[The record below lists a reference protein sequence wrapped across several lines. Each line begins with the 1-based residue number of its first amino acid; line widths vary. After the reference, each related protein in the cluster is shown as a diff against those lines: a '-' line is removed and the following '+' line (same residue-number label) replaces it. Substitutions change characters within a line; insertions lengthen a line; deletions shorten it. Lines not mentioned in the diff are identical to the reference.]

1 MTGTNVPAPD
11 KVIQYGVSSTN
22 SALFLYGDPSSSK
35 MALLCA
41 GFADDHTV
49 FQPFAKALSEQ
60 GVFCGVMCLPG
71 FDDREDAPWT
81 SHNPNGY
88 TFDEMVQCLRE
99 AAKLLREMSTHESA
113 EFTAIFHDWAILI
126 ANIWCQRL
134 EEEAEGAAAPD
145 PIQPDKLVLFDVL
158 GKPSPKATNIPTENL
173 EEPTIR
179 EFLAR
184 RIYIY
189 IMSLGFLVQ
198 RYVSRK
204 LAPVV
209 IIPLFLL
216 LVVLGLVPSYKFD
229 GESIEP
235 LYGENKPGIQRMM
248 YMAYPYWG
256 LIRHN
261 GNLFAANLFAG
272 NLFAHHLDW
281 KAMPIFYLYG
291 TKKITMF
298 HDQDILKMLQ
308 NEEAEGRSLTRVVAV
323 EEAGHYL
330 YVQKQDEC
338 LKHVLEYMRT
348 EKK

>member
-1 MTGTNVPAPD
+1 MTGTNVPPPD
-11 KVIQYGVSSTN
+11 KVIKYGGSSTN

-71 FDDREDAPWT
+71 YDDRDDAPWT
-81 SHNPNGY
+81 SHNPDGY
-88 TFDEMVQCLRE
+88 TFDEMVQCIRE
-99 AAKLLREMSTHESA
+99 AAKLLRENSTHETA
-113 EFTAIFHDWAILI
+113 EFTAIFHDWAIPV

-134 EEEAEGAAAPD
+134 EEEANDAAAPD
-145 PIQPDKLVLFDVL
+145 PIKPDKLVLFDVL
-158 GKPSPKATNIPTENL
+158 MKPSPKATNIPTENL
-173 EEPTIR
+173 KKPTIR
-179 EFLAR
+179 EFLAKT
-184 RIYIY
+184 IYFY
-189 IMSLGFLVQ
+189 IMALGFLVQ

-209 IIPLFLL
+209 TIPTFILVAVFGLL
-216 LVVLGLVPSYKFD
+216 PTYEFD
-229 GESIEP
+229 LKSIEP
-235 LYGENKPGIQRMM
+235 LYGEKKPGIQRIL
-248 YMAYPYWG
+248 YMAYPYCNFF
-256 LIRHN
+256 RHN
-261 GNLFAANLFAG
+261 VK
-272 NLFAHHLDW
+272 LFAHHLDW
-281 KAMPIFYLYG
+281 KAMPILYLYG
-291 TKKITMF
+291 TKKPTMF

-308 NEEAEGRSLTRVVAV
+308 NEEAEGSSLTRVVAV

-338 LKHVLEYMRT
+338 LQHVLGYMRA